1 MFNSL
6 APADCHMRREQGG
19 PSLSPYWSARAGGAV
34 GNHHW
39 AVSAA
44 FEHLHCTGAGK
55 VFDLSGWGDFSG
67 GEAGGT
73 EARGDW
79 AVGEA
84 AEGGEGSAVDG
95 KPAGAR
101 VGQEGKVSRDGITV
115 FQFLYL
121 SPLLYHYLAVAETY
135 QLSVTLTINVSR
147 RIFAIFSNF

>member
-1 MFNSL
+1 
-6 APADCHMRREQGG
+6 MRREQGG
-19 PSLSPYWSARAGGAV
+19 PSLSLYWSARAGGAV

-44 FEHLHCTGAGK
+44 FEHLHCTGAGT

-67 GEAGGT
+67 GEAGGA

-101 VGQEGKVSRDGITV
+101 VGQEGKVSRDGISKCV
-115 FQFLYL
+115 V
-121 SPLLYHYLAVAETY
+121 LLYFNFWICHHYWIIIW
-135 QLSVTLTINVSR
+135 QLQRPINYL
-147 RIFAIFSNF
+147 